1 MILYSLYIIKFIMGI
16 ILLDTHLNFLKNI
29 DAEFTTLF
37 VEDNRE
43 IRVQTINTL
52 NKILPIIIPA
62 SDGEEG
68 INLYKEHKN
77 SENLR
82 DFDLII
88 SDIEMPN
95 KNGLEMLA
103 EIKEISP
110 SIPIIITSAYT
121 NTEYFLEAINIGI
134 DNYILKPYTLDNMI
148 AILYSTL
155 KKHQNLNISDKIKIN
170 DKEENQKIHIGFDY
184 FYDIFNK
191 NLYFENEV
199 IKLSKNEHA
208 LLEILIGAK
217 GQGVPYKNIEYQI
230 WRDVPIQNHSLRSL
244 IYRFRSKTNENLIQT
259 VPSFGFKLQCHT
271 VA

>member
-1 MILYSLYIIKFIMGI
+1 MGI
-16 ILLDTHLNFLKNI
+16 ILLDTHLDFLKNL

-37 VEDNRE
+37 VEDNEE
-43 IRVQTINTL
+43 IRMQTINTL

-68 INLYKEHKN
+68 IKLYKEHKN

-95 KNGLEMLA
+95 KNGLDMLTD
-103 EIKEISP
+103 IKEISP
-110 SIPIIITSAYT
+110 SIPIVITSAHT

-134 DNYILKPYTLDNMI
+134 DNYIVKPYTLDNMI
-148 AILYSTL
+148 EILYSTL
-155 KKHQNLNISDKIKIN
+155 KKQKDLTTSDKIN
-170 DKEENQKIHIGFDY
+170 HKEEDQKIHIGFDY

-191 NLYFENEV
+191 NLFFKNEI

-230 WRDVPIQNHSLRSL
+230 WKDVPIQNHSLRSL
-244 IYRFRSKTNENLIQT
+244 IYRFRSKTNEDLIQT
-259 VPSFGFKLQCHT
+259 VPSFGFKLQSHT
-271 VA
+271 VD